1 MGRRTLRR
9 VDPELNLSRRFKVL
23 DDMPETWTP
32 SELFEAEA
40 PLEID
45 VGCGKGLF
53 IASAAEAHPER
64 NFLGIEM
71 AKRYAHFSA
80 GRIAKKD
87 LSNAVIIA
95 GDAQR
100 VFAEILQPESV
111 ADVHVYFPDPW
122 WKARHKKRRVLNET
136 FVKDIQRVLEPGG
149 RFHFWT
155 DVQEYFESACELLA
169 EVTQLEGPLEVVPR
183 EAKHDLDYQTHFER
197 RSRMNEQPVYRSEYR
212 KHE

>member
-1 MGRRTLRR
+1 M
-9 VDPELNLSRRFKVL
+9 DLSWCFKVL
-23 DDMPETWTP
+23 DEMPETWAVT
-32 SELFEAEA
+32 ELFETEA

-80 GRIAKKD
+80 GRIAKRD
-87 LSNAVIIA
+87 LSNAVILA

-100 VFAEILQPESV
+100 VFAEILQPDSV

-136 FVKDIQRVLEPGG
+136 FARDIQRVLEPGG

-155 DVQEYFESACELLA
+155 DVQEYFESGGELLA
-169 EVTQLEGPLEVVPR
+169 EVTQLEGPFEVIPR
-183 EAKHDLDYQTHFER
+183 DAKHDLDYQTHFER
-197 RSRMNEQPVYRSEYR
+197 RSRMNDLPVYRSEYR